1 MSVKILLALLLIV
14 IFLPGPSFGKI
25 TPADI
30 VNSNMQAYQDRV
42 KSYSPKNQQSLDNL
56 QQKIAQINKIRTD
69 QLEAIALVQGEILD
83 EYVKRK
89 GVTEQQHDG
98 VHRDLNNP
106 VEKARY
112 WITFAHEAVAY
123 QAAKIY
129 IPNLTSQANIKSDS
143 NNTVSQ
149 FQPELEYA
157 RGTVIKSQKVLDDLL
172 KND

>member
-1 MSVKILLALLLIV
+1 MSVKILLALLLTV
-14 IFLPGPSFGKI
+14 IFLPGPAFGKI

-30 VNSNMQAYQDRV
+30 VNSNNQAYQDRI

-98 VHRDLNNP
+98 VHRDLNN
-106 VEKARY
+106 
-112 WITFAHEAVAY
+112 
-123 QAAKIY
+123 
-129 IPNLTSQANIKSDS
+129 
-143 NNTVSQ
+143 
-149 FQPELEYA
+149 
-157 RGTVIKSQKVLDDLL
+157 
-172 KND
+172 